1 MAFAGRM
8 KVVRWMM
15 GLVLAGGTMGAGW
28 AQTPDTPQPQ
38 TAPAAPEKQFPFLDY
53 SKGWSHFPDPL
64 APYMPQHVPPAN
76 LNNTPRIGQ
85 LLHEGK
91 LMLSMDDAVA
101 LALENNLDLVIAR
114 YTLSI
119 ADTDVL
125 RAKSG
130 ANMILGT
137 PLGVVQNTPGGGVG
151 GLGGQIGSGAGGTNP
166 GSGGAGAGTNG
177 LSFNTEG
184 IGPLITSFD
193 PVLTGTVQSDHS
205 AALSSSAFTGVPVL
219 FQNTGTYNFSY
230 SQGFAWGTDLSVGFS
245 NSRAVTNNP
254 FTFVSPELTSSFRF
268 QMTQPLLQGFGLAPN
283 TRWIR
288 IAKNNREESDVGF
301 RQQVIT
307 TVDQIENLYWD
318 LVYQYENVRV
328 QKESLTF
335 AQKTLSDTQKQV
347 DIGSLA
353 PIEVVRAQS
362 TVATDQQNLTL
373 AETNLELAELLM
385 KNAVS
390 RNLQDAALAG
400 AEVIPT
406 STMELPPQEPIVPT
420 EDLINQALGHRA
432 ELAESRIDLTNRR
445 LSLKAVRNAM
455 LPSVNLFAYYGGS
468 GLGGSQNPAATCGP
482 NTSPELLAFCS
493 QPGSLASTSYGDA
506 LNQLVNSSAPDKG
519 VGLTLTVPLRNR
531 SAEAT
536 QVRSELEY
544 RQAEVRL
551 QQIENQVRI
560 EVRQAQF
567 SVQQNRGAV
576 EAARAAVELAR
587 QSLDAEQ
594 KKYGLGASTTTLVL
608 QQSSALATA
617 SSGLV
622 SAMAAYEKSQVELDR
637 STGLLL
643 DHASIDIQD
652 ALRGQVS
659 HLPIVPYVTTNPASL
674 PPAAPPTQP

>member
-1 MAFAGRM
+1 
-8 KVVRWMM
+8 
-15 GLVLAGGTMGAGW
+15 
-28 AQTPDTPQPQ
+28 
-38 TAPAAPEKQFPFLDY
+38 
-53 SKGWSHFPDPL
+53 
-64 APYMPQHVPPAN
+64 
-76 LNNTPRIGQ
+76 
-85 LLHEGK
+85 
-91 LMLSMDDAVA
+91 
-101 LALENNLDLVIAR
+101 
-114 YTLSI
+114 
-119 ADTDVL
+119 
-125 RAKSG
+125 
-130 ANMILGT
+130 
-137 PLGVVQNTPGGGVG
+137 
-151 GLGGQIGSGAGGTNP
+151 
-166 GSGGAGAGTNG
+166 

-184 IGPLITSFD
+184 IGPIITSFD
-193 PVLTGTVQSDHS
+193 PVLSGTVQSDHS
-205 AALSSSAFTGVPVL
+205 AQLSSSAFTGVPVL

-230 SQGFAWGTDLSVGFS
+230 AQGFTWGTNLAVGFS
-245 NSRAVTNNP
+245 NSRVVTNNP
-254 FTFVSPELTSSFRF
+254 FTFVSPQLISNFRF
-268 QMTQPLLQGFGLAPN
+268 QLTQPLLQGFGLAPN
-283 TRWIR
+283 MRWIR

-373 AETNLELAELLM
+373 AETNLQLAELLM
-385 KNAVS
+385 KNALS

-445 LSLKAVRNAM
+445 LSLKSVRNAM
-455 LPSVNLFAYYGGS
+455 LPSLNLFAYYGGS

-493 QPGSLASTSYGDA
+493 PPGKLQPASYGDT

-519 VGLTLTVPLRNR
+519 MGVTLTVPLRNR
-531 SAEAT
+531 LAEAT

-567 SVQQNRGAV
+567 SVQQNRAAV

-617 SSGLV
+617 ASGLV

-652 ALRGQVS
+652 ALRGEVS
-659 HLPIVPYVTTNPASL
+659 HLPTVPYVTTNPASL
-674 PPAAPPTQP
+674 SPPPPPPQP